1 MAADQR
7 EDVED
12 VGADHCVFCARSALS
27 GILAETEHFI
37 LLADHAPLVE
47 GHLLIVPRRHLAC
60 YGALPAALE
69 ADFLAA
75 KRRAS
80 AFLRA
85 RYRAPIFFEHG
96 VFRQTVF
103 HAHLHAIPFGA
114 VRFGVRALAAE
125 HGRPVGALADVR
137 DWYAQRGHYFYIE
150 EPGGGGEGIQAGVFP
165 PEEERYFHVLGMVR
179 ASADRLEGFL
189 PAPARRLAGQAK
201 VRALME
207 AWRTHERAT
216 RDG

>member
-1 MAADQR
+1 MPADQS
-7 EDVED
+7 DTMPFQ
-12 VGADHCVFCARSALS
+12 GCVFCARAALT

-60 YGALPAALE
+60 YGALPPALE

-75 KRRAS
+75 KRRAG

-85 RYRAPIFFEHG
+85 RYREPIFFEHG

-125 HGRPVGALADVR
+125 HGRPVGSLDDVR
-137 DWYAQRGHYFYIE
+137 DWYAERGHYFYIE
-150 EPGGGGEGIQAGVFP
+150 EPGGEGEGIQAEGIHAGVFP
-165 PEEERYFHVLGMVR
+165 PHEERYFHVLGMVR

-189 PAPARRLAGQAK
+189 PAPARRIAGQAK
-201 VRALME
+201 VRALIE
-207 AWRTHERAT
+207 AWRAHA
-216 RDG
+216 DA

>member
-1 MAADQR
+1 MAGDQGR
-7 EDVED
+7 DVED
-12 VGADHCVFCARSALS
+12 ASPGHCVFCARAALT

-47 GHLLIVPRRHLAC
+47 GHLLIVPRQHLAC
-60 YGALPAALE
+60 YGALPPALE

-75 KRRAS
+75 KRRAG
-80 AFLRA
+80 AFLRT
-85 RYRAPIFFEHG
+85 RYREPIFFEHG

-125 HGRPVGALADVR
+125 HGRPVGALDDVR
-137 DWYAQRGHYFYIE
+137 GWYAECGHYFYIE
-150 EPGGGGEGIQAGVFP
+150 EPGGDGEGIHAGVFP
-165 PEEERYFHVLGMVR
+165 PHEERYFHVLGMVR
-179 ASADRLEGFL
+179 ASADRLEGFR
-189 PAPARRLAGQAK
+189 PAPERRIAGQAK

-207 AWRTHERAT
+207 AWRAHAEA
-216 RDG
+216 

>member
-7 EDVED
+7 EDVD
-12 VGADHCVFCARSALS
+12 VRSARHCVFCARAALA

-47 GHLLIVPRRHLAC
+47 GHLLIVPRQHLAC
-60 YGALPAALE
+60 YGALPEALE

-75 KRRAS
+75 KRRAGE
-80 AFLRA
+80 FLRA
-85 RYRAPIFFEHG
+85 RYREPIFFEHG

-103 HAHLHAIPFGA
+103 HAHLHAIPFGK

-125 HGRPVGALADVR
+125 HGRPVGALTDVR
-137 DWYAQRGHYFYIE
+137 DWYAERGHYFYIE
-150 EPGGGGEGIQAGVFP
+150 EPGGEGEGIQAGVFP
-165 PEEERYFHVLGMVR
+165 PQEERYFHVLGMVR

-201 VRALME
+201 VRALMD
-207 AWRTHERAT
+207 AWRAQA
-216 RDG
+216 DA